1 MGTFNLPN
9 AVFMPE
15 LDDKSNLSVSD
26 KSQSLPPAKAQNNA
40 ESNESSN
47 DGDEKGPRK
56 NLPGDAWMVPVNL
69 TQDIGM
75 IHFLAGFDK
84 EGM

>member
-15 LDDKSNLSVSD
+15 LDDN
-26 KSQSLPPAKAQNNA
+26 QPECERQITIIAAAKAQNNA

-47 DGDEKGPRK
+47 DGDEKGFWKISR
-56 NLPGDAWMVPVNL
+56 
-69 TQDIGM
+69 
-75 IHFLAGFDK
+75 
-84 EGM
+84 